1 MLPSEFLA
9 QAQAYAQR
17 KYALGEFADEFEAD
31 IPKAIEAGETPEYW
45 IERLAEKYDLTPIS
59 NGWN

>member
-1 MLPSEFLA
+1 MLPSEFLEKA
-9 QAQAYAQR
+9 RAYAQS
-17 KYALGEFADEFEAD
+17 KYALGEFADEFVDD

-45 IERLAEKYDLTPIS
+45 IEKKAEKYDLDPIS